1 MPGVSIFL
9 PYLFQKTNTY
19 ILENRVVRVPLDLQD
34 LLAQE
39 AFLGH
44 QEILV
49 VMALMVRYDCNK

>member
-1 MPGVSIFL
+1 MSYHIF
-9 PYLFQKTNTY
+9 FKKTNIY
-19 ILENRVVRVPLDLQD
+19 IFENRVVRVPLDLQD

-49 VMALMVRYDCNK
+49 VMALMVRYYSNK